1 MSSPSQRKSTLARLL
16 AKENIT
22 VQHGHYKTAFFDV
35 KNRILGLPLWKTENQ
50 DVYDLLVG
58 HEVGHALFTPVFKPE
73 DFDFPM
79 VYMNIIEDVR
89 IEKMIQDTYP
99 GLIRCFQSGYK
110 SLFDS
115 DFFQIQGRDLNAL
128 QFPDRINLKFKLRN
142 QVNILFSDEEQ
153 KIVDLIDS
161 AKTWEDVIDASKVLY
176 EFMKSQKDEQKPDNS
191 DQQERSS
198 DIQSDGE
205 QSFGDGLSSND
216 SEDEKPQSSN
226 DSEDEKPQS
235 TPNSE
240 LQNDQQG
247 SSDDS
252 EDKKEEKSEPQSK
265 SDSEP
270 QSEKEEKL
278 DSPESIDSKSGTK
291 PEHDDFKVET
301 LEHLDKNLQENYLD
315 KTLDRAFFVKEPSKE
330 LCRDAICSYH
340 ELFKFRDNSVRY
352 NDMVKVINVDTKFV
366 EFTRNMNK
374 FVDILV
380 KEFEMR
386 KSAYQYS
393 RAKVSKVGKLDLSKL
408 HRYKTDDD
416 IFLSVSQLANAKS
429 HGMIMFV
436 DYSGSMRNILPD
448 VLHQVITLVTFCKK
462 INIPFQVFGF
472 ASKKYYDESYK
483 EKLTH
488 GDINSCLTLLEL
500 VSSKMS
506 KSDYSR
512 AILDLYK
519 RSENISY
526 SAEIEDLHSTPL
538 DETLIFAHRIVK
550 EFQSEHNIEK
560 TNVVFLTD
568 GDSNSIYTYSDAS
581 HEYYETETRYT
592 RYNYVFHNLNGRS
605 CKSESGYFTSALI
618 ENLKITTG
626 CKMIGFFIPNSM
638 NKGSFYRYYRIASP
652 KSLPYPFD
660 EDSKIYKKYRENKVA
675 HIPGGKKYDDYFIV
689 ASGRELAAEDDHLE
703 ITENM
708 SRGRIAKEFMNYN
721 RSKKINRVLATKFAE
736 AIS

>member
-1 MSSPSQRKSTLARLL
+1 MSSPSLRKSTLARLL

-35 KNRILGLPLWKTENQ
+35 KNRILGLPLWKLDNQ

-58 HEVGHALFTPVFKPE
+58 HEVGHALFTPLFDPE
-73 DFDFPM
+73 SFDFPM
-79 VYMNIIEDVR
+79 VYMNVIEDVR

-115 DFFQIQGRDLNAL
+115 DFFQIQGSDLNTL

-142 QVNILFSDEEQ
+142 LVSISFSDEEQ

-161 AKTWEDVIDASKVLY
+161 AKTWEDVINASKVLY
-176 EFMKSQKDEQKPDNS
+176 AFMKNQKDKQKPADS
-191 DQQERSS
+191 DQQEESS
-198 DIQSDGE
+198 DIPSNGE
-205 QSFGDGLSSND
+205 QSFDDDLSFND
-216 SEDEKPQSSN
+216 SK
-226 DSEDEKPQS
+226 DEKPQS
-235 TPNSE
+235 TSNSE
-240 LQNDQQG
+240 LQNDQQE

-252 EDKKEEKSEPQSK
+252 EDKKGEKSEPQSTSNSK
-265 SDSEP
+265 P

-278 DSPESIDSKSGTK
+278 DSPESVDSKSGMK
-291 PEHDDFKVET
+291 AEHNDFKVET

-315 KTLDRAFFVKEPSKE
+315 KTFDRAVFIKEPSKE
-330 LCRDAICSYH
+330 LYRDVICSYR
-340 ELFKFRDNSVRY
+340 ELFEIRNKSYRY
-352 NDMVKVINVDTKFV
+352 NEMLRHINVDVKFA
-366 EFTRNMNK
+366 EFTKNMNK
-374 FVDILV
+374 FVDVLV

-436 DYSGSMRNILPD
+436 DYSGSMARILPD
-448 VLHQVITLVTFCKK
+448 VLHQVITLVAFCKK
-462 INIPFQVFGF
+462 INVPFQVFGF
-472 ASKKYYDESYK
+472 ATKKHYEENYK

-488 GDINSCLTLLEL
+488 SDIYSHLTLLEL

-512 AILDLYK
+512 AILDLYR
-519 RSENISY
+519 RSENINY

-538 DETLIFAHRIVK
+538 DETLVFAHRIVK

-568 GDSNSIYTYSDAS
+568 GDSNPLHVHFDELHES
-581 HEYYETETRYT
+581 HETETMYG
-592 RYNYVFHNLNGRS
+592 RYNYAFHNLNGRR
-605 CKSESGYFTSALI
+605 CKSEAGYFTSALI

-638 NKGSFYRYYRIASP
+638 NKGSFYVHYRKASP
-652 KSLPYPFD
+652 KALAYSFD

-689 ASGRELAAEDDHLE
+689 ASGRELAAEDDVLG

-708 SRGRIAKEFMNYN
+708 SRGRIAKEFMNYT
-721 RSKKINRVLATKFAE
+721 RSKKTNRVFASKFAE

>member
-22 VQHGHYKTAFFDV
+22 VQHGHYTTAFFDV

-58 HEVGHALFTPVFKPE
+58 HEVGHALFTPVFEPE
-73 DFDFPM
+73 SFDFPM
-79 VYMNIIEDVR
+79 GYMNVIEDVR

-99 GLIRCFQSGYK
+99 GLIRCFHSGYK

-115 DFFQIQGRDLNAL
+115 DFFQIQGKDLNAL

-142 QVNILFSDEEQ
+142 LVNISFSEEEQ

-161 AKTWEDVIDASKVLY
+161 AKTWEDVINASKVLY

-191 DQQERSS
+191 DQHEESS
-198 DIQSDGE
+198 DNQPDGE
-205 QSFGDGLSSND
+205 QSFDNGLSSND
-216 SEDEKPQSSN
+216 SEDEK
-226 DSEDEKPQS
+226 
-235 TPNSE
+235 
-240 LQNDQQG
+240 
-247 SSDDS
+247 
-252 EDKKEEKSEPQSK
+252 EEKSEPQSTP
-265 SDSEP
+265 DSEP
-270 QSEKEEKL
+270 QNEKEEKL
-278 DSPESIDSKSGTK
+278 DSPESVDSKSGTK
-291 PEHDDFKVET
+291 PENNDFKVET
-301 LEHLDKNLQENYLD
+301 LEHLDKNVQENYLD
-315 KTLDRAFFVKEPSKE
+315 KTLDRSVFVKEPSKE
-330 LCRDAICSYH
+330 LCRDAICSYR
-340 ELFKFRDNSVRY
+340 ELFEIRNKSHRY
-352 NDMVKVINVDTKFV
+352 NGMLSYINADTNVDTKFA
-366 EFTRNMNK
+366 EFTKNMNK

-393 RAKVSKVGKLDLSKL
+393 RAKVSKIGKLDLSKL

-436 DYSGSMRNILPD
+436 DYSGSMGRILPD

-462 INIPFQVFGF
+462 INVPFQVFGF
-472 ASKKYYDESYK
+472 ASKKDYDENYK

-488 GDINSCLTLLEL
+488 GDINPGLILLEL

-512 AILDLYK
+512 AILDLYR
-519 RSENISY
+519 RSENVHCA
-526 SAEIEDLHSTPL
+526 AEIEDLASTPL

-568 GDSNSIYTYSDAS
+568 GDSNSIHIHLDESHTAHETGSQYYRRNYT
-581 HEYYETETRYT
+581 
-592 RYNYVFHNLNGRS
+592 FHNLNGRL
-605 CKSESGYFTSALI
+605 CKSESRYFTPALI

-638 NKGSFYRYYRIASP
+638 NKGSFYGHYRDASP
-652 KSLPYPFD
+652 KTLPYPFD

-721 RSKKINRVLATKFAE
+721 RSKKVNRVLATKFAE